1 MDFNLVSRNWKT
13 QLQGYLVLMK
23 RRGFNESRVMQKLDE
38 EVRNALIVNSWEL
51 LTAFTKIERKD
62 KIQYLMETYYL
73 SYSRIEDIIT
83 LDKDTE

>member
-23 RRGFNESRVMQKLDE
+23 RKGFNESRVMRKLDE

-83 LDKDTE
+83 LLDKD